1 MRNNESNN
9 DKMGDDEL
17 FTSLFIPGIIPNTS
31 EDTLYEPSS
40 MIESISSNRNSRDMD
55 VRDCLTSEVAQ
66 EQGSSEAARLH
77 GHLSIQMETGIEY
90 RFTIDVQSSTS
101 RVLKANRHRKRIPK
115 QEKMFLL
122 KTYSLLQPKG
132 ACEVSGIISQL
143 YRGENREIFDYL
155 QTKDRN
161 WRLPSTPFYTTKS
174 DIYQFIYN
182 NCIRNSKKN
191 LKKQ

>member
-1 MRNNESNN
+1 MRNNESKN

-17 FTSLFIPGIIPNTS
+17 FSSLFLPGIIPNTS

-101 RVLKANRHRKRIPK
+101 RVLKANKHRKRIPK

-143 YRGENREIFDYL
+143 YRGENREICDYL
-155 QTKDRN
+155 QTKDRD

-174 DIYQFIYN
+174 DIYQFLYN
-182 NCIRNSKKN
+182 NCIRNSKKKS
-191 LKKQ
+191 KKQ